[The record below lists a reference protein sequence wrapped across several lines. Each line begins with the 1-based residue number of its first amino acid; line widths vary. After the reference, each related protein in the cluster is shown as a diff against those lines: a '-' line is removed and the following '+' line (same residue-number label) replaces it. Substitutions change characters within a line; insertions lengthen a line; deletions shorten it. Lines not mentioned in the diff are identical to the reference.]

1 MGRTTTLVLIAAILA
16 LLAVYE
22 PGLRQTGHD
31 SLPLTRLAPKDIN
44 NIVVERPG
52 RDAIELKRTAR
63 GWRLVAPFTA
73 SANPLKASALASL
86 AGARTN
92 VWYEAEAADA
102 RALALDPPAA
112 RVRLNNVELQFG
124 GVETLRDLRYVKVED
139 RVALLKD
146 RFFHHIAASPS
157 AFVDPV
163 LIPKSVELIAIRVP
177 GASLR
182 RIDGE
187 WQFNP
192 GSAFASE
199 ATVEAFVS
207 RWQVAA
213 AMSVRTM
220 DYQLNWRDAAHIT
233 TAERGSYTL
242 QVATAPG
249 RVLLGDAQLDLQ
261 YELPLAAGTALL
273 DPNVTTN

>member
-1 MGRTTTLVLIAAILA
+1 MVSGNST
-16 LLAVYE
+16 
-22 PGLRQTGHD
+22 
-31 SLPLTRLAPKDIN
+31 S
-44 NIVVERPG
+44 
-52 RDAIELKRTAR
+52 
-63 GWRLVAPFTA
+63 
-73 SANPLKASALASL
+73 
-86 AGARTN
+86 
-92 VWYEAEAADA
+92 
-102 RALALDPPAA
+102 
-112 RVRLNNVELQFG
+112 
-124 GVETLRDLRYVKVED
+124 
-139 RVALLKD
+139 
-146 RFFHHIAASPS
+146 
-157 AFVDPV
+157 
-163 LIPKSVELIAIRVP
+163 
-177 GASLR
+177 
-182 RIDGE
+182 
-187 WQFNP
+187 

-199 ATVEAFVS
+199 AAVEAFVS